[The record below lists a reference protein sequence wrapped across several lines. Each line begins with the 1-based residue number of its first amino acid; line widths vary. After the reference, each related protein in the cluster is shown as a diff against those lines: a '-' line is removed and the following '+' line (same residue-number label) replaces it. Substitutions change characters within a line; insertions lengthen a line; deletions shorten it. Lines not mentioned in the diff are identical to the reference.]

1 MTTTGFTEID
11 YSQFSSSPDE
21 KVKQF
26 LNDLRALLDKHKVKL
41 YSHECEVYIEG
52 QGYIGYLED
61 NVETVDIVEGEE
73 ALYSSQK
80 SITIDQ

>member
-1 MTTTGFTEID
+1 MTTKGFTEADFIQSNARAD
-11 YSQFSSSPDE
+11 KSVRY
-21 KVKQF
+21 F

-73 ALYSSQK
+73 TLYSSQK
-80 SITIDQ
+80 SITINQ

>member
-1 MTTTGFTEID
+1 MTTTGFSKLD
-11 YSQFSSSPDE
+11 SSQISSSSDAR
-21 KVKQF
+21 VKYF

-61 NVETVDIVEGEE
+61 NVETIEIVEGEE
-73 ALYSSQK
+73 TIYSSQK
-80 SITIDQ
+80 SITIEQ